1 MWEEPAMQKERLEEN
16 NENIVA
22 PDKAYTVSEITKI
35 LNRNDESFGYKILE
49 RAINLEKT
57 IHNIKPKG
65 RG

>member
-35 LNRNDESFGYKILE
+35 LNRNEN
-49 RAINLEKT
+49 R
-57 IHNIKPKG
+57 
-65 RG
+65 